1 MIQNLK
7 HGLGSDLERAFET
20 YWRVLATDAKE
31 PVREHVFHDDRG
43 WRLDFAWPSRRVAV
57 EMQGGT
63 WTQGR
68 HTRGQGYEDDCEKL
82 AEAQLL
88 GWIVF
93 YVTRGMLE
101 RDPQRVIDWV
111 LEAMGEEGS
120 DG

>member
-63 WTQGR
+63 
-68 HTRGQGYEDDCEKL
+68 
-82 AEAQLL
+82 LL

-101 RDPQRVIDWV
+101 RDPQRVVDWV
-111 LEAMGEEGS
+111 LRALKEPRWTT
-120 DG
+120 